1 MSTICIHCD
10 VWLVRRPDISQ
21 MKNQLRILFDPEK
34 KEGPNVLCVTHINT
48 QEHVPN
54 LKTIYFTYKANRAK
68 KTYSEINVGI
78 GSVL

>member
-1 MSTICIHCD
+1 M
-10 VWLVRRPDISQ
+10 
-21 MKNQLRILFDPEK
+21 FDPEK
-34 KEGPNVLCVTHINT
+34 KEGPNVLRVTHINT